1 MPHDDAL
8 EAAAIRRITWRA
20 TPLLLALYVVCFL
33 DRPNVGFAA
42 LQLNRDLSF
51 SPAVYGLGAGIFFLG
66 YSLFEVPSNLVLAR
80 VGARRWLGRIAI
92 TWGLLAS
99 AMMFVRTPAS
109 FYVMRFLLGIAEAGA
124 FPGIIYYFTLWF
136 PAQQRA
142 RALSRFMIGV
152 PISGAIGGVL
162 GGALLAL
169 DGRLGLAGWQWLF
182 LLEGVP
188 AVILGLITLRWL
200 TDRPEDATWLPDAER
215 NWLRRKLAAEA
226 AARRDDDR
234 PSLRATLTSPVVWW
248 VSLPYFLMSLAMY
261 ALLLWQPT
269 LMKEMAHLSNNGVAA
284 AMTASGIAG
293 AIIMIVFGLMSD
305 RSGERVF
312 HAAATVFISMVACIV
327 AALTGNPIVA
337 VVAIGVASAVGVA
350 FLPIFWC
357 IPPMVLGGSV
367 AAGGIGLI
375 NSISNIG
382 GFLGPAALGVIRGN
396 TGDFTTGLLAIAGGC
411 LAAALCTLTLYRALA
426 RTTRD

>member
-1 MPHDDAL
+1 MPDDDAL

-20 TPLLLALYVVCFL
+20 MPLLFALYVVCFL
-33 DRPNVGFAA
+33 DRTNVGFAA

-51 SPAVYGLGAGIFFLG
+51 SPAVYGFGAGIFFLG
-66 YSLFEVPSNLVLAR
+66 YALFEVPSNLVLAR
-80 VGARRWLGRIAI
+80 VGARRWIGRIAI
-92 TWGLLAS
+92 SWGLLAS

-109 FYVMRFLLGIAEAGA
+109 FYVMRFLLGVAEAGA
-124 FPGIIYYFTLWF
+124 FPGIIYYLTLWF

-142 RALSRFMIGV
+142 RALSRFMIAV
-152 PISGAIGGVL
+152 PIAGALGGVL

-188 AVILGLITLRWL
+188 AMVLGLVTLRWL

-226 AARRDDDR
+226 AVRRDDSR

-269 LMKEMAHLSNNGVAA
+269 LMKEMAHLGNNGVAA
-284 AMTASGIAG
+284 GMTLSGLAG
-293 AIIMIVFGLMSD
+293 AVAMIAIGLMSD

-312 HAAATVFISMVACIV
+312 HAAATVIIAMVACVV
-327 AALTGNPIVA
+327 AALTGHPIVA
-337 VVAIGVASAVGVA
+337 VIAIGLAAAVGTA
-350 FLPIFWC
+350 FLPVFWC

-375 NSISNIG
+375 NSLANLG

-411 LAAALCTLTLYRALA
+411 LAAAISTLTLYRALA
-426 RTTRD
+426 RTMRD